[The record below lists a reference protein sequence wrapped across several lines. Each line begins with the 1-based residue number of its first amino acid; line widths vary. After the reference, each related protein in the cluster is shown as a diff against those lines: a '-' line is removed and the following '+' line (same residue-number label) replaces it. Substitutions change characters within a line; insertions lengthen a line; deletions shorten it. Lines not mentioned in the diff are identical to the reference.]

1 MVYPFWTFKD
11 LETDGSYWKKFEGQ
25 LKLYSKEQKNLRQE
39 KNKKNKPKENINNSY
54 KF

>member
-25 LKLYSKEQKNLRQE
+25 LQMYSEEQKNSKTKEEL
-39 KNKKNKPKENINNSY
+39 NKKI
-54 KF
+54 